1 MLKLIQ
7 NEQAKIYIRKSSWVM
22 YIILAAILIGFVFIQ
37 KNFADLNTEYQ
48 NDDWRQ
54 VLEDKNKKLE
64 KEMKKD
70 EFAAEINPLTIAK
83 NNYYLEN
90 DIQPEPYDAWQ
101 FTKDAVLMV
110 SSLAGLF
117 TIIIA
122 AGIVAN
128 EFNWGTIKL
137 LLIRPISRSSIL
149 LSKYISILLFAL
161 YTLIF
166 GLIFSWILGAI
177 FFGVNGLNPSIVA
190 ETANGFKELAVVPQI
205 FINYGYQLVGLVV
218 MATFAFTISAV
229 FRNGS
234 LAIGVAIFLMMGS
247 STIVSFFLDKEWAKY
262 ILFVHT
268 DLSQYAEGNEPMIEG
283 MTLGFSITVLFVY
296 YVIFMLLSWIVF
308 TKRDVAGQ

>member
-54 VLEDKNKKLE
+54 VLEDENKKLE

-70 EFAAEINPLTIAK
+70 EFAAEVNPSTIAK

-101 FTKDAVLMV
+101 FTKDAVLTV

-117 TIIIA
+117 TIVIA

-149 LSKYISILLFAL
+149 LSKYIAILLFAL

-268 DLSQYAEGNEPMIEG
+268 DLSQYAEGNEPIIEG